1 MPDAANEIED
11 YKFIMWIV
19 FQGIIVL
26 LFMILYYAYRKEKR
40 NYEKEVFFYSFL
52 FFHIFLI

>member
-19 FQGIIVL
+19 FQGIIVV
-26 LFMILYYAYRKEKR
+26 LFMLLYYAYRKEKR
-40 NYEKEVFFYSFL
+40 NYEKEVVFL
-52 FFHIFLI
+52 FFSSFSYF